1 MPSAEP
7 EEAASS
13 TRRMLGCGAFSGRIL
28 PPSKSSSA
36 AARVG
41 VASCSCPLNPSV
53 KSNVL
58 AASSPPGDDDAGLQL
73 QLALDGLVGALEK
86 K

>member
-7 EEAASS
+7 EEASLA

-58 AASSPPGDDDAGLQL
+58 ASSPPGGDDAGLQL